1 MQALPPDCYGCRAA
15 QARFCCACVQQA
27 VTERHALERA
37 AHAEKAKLEH
47 AMADGIAARTRLLSQ
62 REARRAHLQL
72 MADLKGELSKIRRES
87 SRLAD
92 DVNGLRHAVCR
103 SRTRLSEQPQAPP
116 RAPTPAATAETTAA
130 AAKGLTSARAA
141 LIHELLTLQDD
152 VWCDVSV
159 DEQLDEQL
167 LRLKP
172 PTTQP
177 KASKAGAGAGGTE
190 QQPSSRAI
198 HDELQGRGSGAV
210 LPLVNG
216 RAAGSGGSGV
226 ETAEAAAA
234 DSGARW
240 TLGAL
245 GTALSTR
252 YLPGLS
258 AQLSQSIAHL
268 SSGGELVPT
277 QLFHSQLSGL
287 AHEIGLVS
295 MGGSAEFG
303 GGGGSSSVDGNSVS
317 KGVGQTYPLSVSSPA
332 QRLARDLGH
341 AVLLLTMLANYLG
354 LRLPYTLIFESSTSV
369 VWHPGDHRPL
379 RLSPGDAPPSE
390 VRQARAFLAANVK
403 YLLAHLPARPA
414 APVSPMPPA
423 PGAPGA
429 PALPSP
435 GPASPG
441 CPGAAIPASSARST
455 AEELLLLRDT
465 LCELLTAPSLAWEVD
480 AAQCAL
486 WTGEAD
492 EELHEA
498 GLWARSGERDE
509 WDLVQP
515 PEVPTPS
522 QGEEIARW
530 EAAMLAENVRGG
542 ATAAGVRIS

>member
-1 MQALPPDCYGCRAA
+1 MAAVPPDCYGCRAA

-62 REARRAHLQL
+62 REARRAHKQL
-72 MADLKGELSKIRRES
+72 MDDLNGELYKIRREL
-87 SRLAD
+87 SRLAI
-92 DVNGLRHAVCR
+92 DVNGLHHAVSD
-103 SRTRLSEQPQAPP
+103 SRVRLSEQPQAPP

-141 LIHELLTLQDD
+141 LIHELLALQDD

-177 KASKAGAGAGGTE
+177 KASKAGAEAGGTE
-190 QQPSSRAI
+190 QQPSSKAI
-198 HDELQGRGSGAV
+198 HDELQCRGSGAV

-216 RAAGSGGSGV
+216 RAAGSGGSGGSGV
-226 ETAEAAAA
+226 EAAETAAA
-234 DSGARW
+234 DSGAGW

-268 SSGGELVPT
+268 SSGGALVPT

-287 AHEIGLVS
+287 AHEIGLLSV
-295 MGGSAEFG
+295 GGNAEFG
-303 GGGGSSSVDGNSVS
+303 GGGGSSVDG
-317 KGVGQTYPLSVSSPA
+317 SVSSPA
-332 QRLARDLGH
+332 LRLARDLGH
-341 AVLLLTMLANYLG
+341 AVLLLTMLAHYLG
-354 LRLPYTLIFESSTSV
+354 LRLPYTLIFEGSTSV

-414 APVSPMPPA
+414 PPA
-423 PGAPGA
+423 PGGPV
-429 PALPSP
+429 PSP
-435 GPASPG
+435 APG
-441 CPGAAIPASSARST
+441 CPETAIPASSARST
-455 AEELLLLRDT
+455 SEELLLLRGT

-480 AAQCAL
+480 AALCAL

-522 QGEEIARW
+522 QGEEIAGW
-530 EAAMLAENVRGG
+530 EAAMLAEKLRGG
-542 ATAAGVRIS
+542 ASAMRA

>member
-1 MQALPPDCYGCRAA
+1 MPPDCYGCRAA

-62 REARRAHLQL
+62 REARRAHRQL
-72 MADLKGELSKIRRES
+72 MADLSGELFRIHRES

-92 DVNGLRHAVCR
+92 DVNGLLHAVQS

-167 LRLKP
+167 LRLKA
-172 PTTQP
+172 T
-177 KASKAGAGAGGTE
+177 
-190 QQPSSRAI
+190 
-198 HDELQGRGSGAV
+198 
-210 LPLVNG
+210 
-216 RAAGSGGSGV
+216 
-226 ETAEAAAA
+226 
-234 DSGARW
+234 
-240 TLGAL
+240 
-245 GTALSTR
+245 
-252 YLPGLS
+252 
-258 AQLSQSIAHL
+258 
-268 SSGGELVPT
+268 
-277 QLFHSQLSGL
+277 
-287 AHEIGLVS
+287 
-295 MGGSAEFG
+295 
-303 GGGGSSSVDGNSVS
+303 
-317 KGVGQTYPLSVSSPA
+317 
-332 QRLARDLGH
+332 
-341 AVLLLTMLANYLG
+341 
-354 LRLPYTLIFESSTSV
+354 
-369 VWHPGDHRPL
+369 
-379 RLSPGDAPPSE
+379 
-390 VRQARAFLAANVK
+390 
-403 YLLAHLPARPA
+403 
-414 APVSPMPPA
+414 
-423 PGAPGA
+423 
-429 PALPSP
+429 
-435 GPASPG
+435 
-441 CPGAAIPASSARST
+441 AIPASSARST

-465 LCELLTAPSLAWEVD
+465 LRELLTAPSLAWEVD

-542 ATAAGVRIS
+542 ASAAGVRSS